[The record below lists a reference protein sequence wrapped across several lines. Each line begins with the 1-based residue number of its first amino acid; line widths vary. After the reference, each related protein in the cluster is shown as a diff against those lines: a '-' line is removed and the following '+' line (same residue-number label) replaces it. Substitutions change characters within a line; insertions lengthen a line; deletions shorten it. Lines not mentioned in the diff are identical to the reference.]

1 MASISKTPQGRWK
14 ARYRTLDGQSRS
26 RTFVTKADARRFL
39 DRVGADMQQGR
50 WVDPSLGR
58 MLVSEWAGIYLQTA
72 TELDSNTRFTYRR
85 DLTRNILPR
94 FGSRALSAIRPVDIR
109 LWLADERKAGIA
121 PSSVHRHFRVLRR
134 VLNVAVATELLQRSP
149 CDGVKAPSVP
159 ATEMRCLTAAEVSRL
174 AESITPAF
182 RALVYTAAYSGL
194 RWGELTG
201 LRRAKLDLST
211 GTVYVV
217 EQIAR
222 IDRQW
227 VRKAPKTKAGRRRV
241 GLPAGVAELLA
252 EHVAT
257 YSGPGADGLV
267 FPNRA
272 GNPIHP
278 SSFNTAHWKPA
289 KARVGLDGLRFHD
302 LRHTAVALA
311 IAQGAHPKAIQARM
325 GHSSVQVTLDR
336 YGHLFPELDAD
347 IAEGLDKTFRASL
360 TLLPGGLSDTAE
372 DTRRTQ
378 RTQKGHRKGGSGGV
392 QTSVRGTPKSAP
404 DLDFSTEAARR
415 IELLYRA
422 LQALA

>member
-1 MASISKTPQGRWK
+1 
-14 ARYRTLDGQSRS
+14 
-26 RTFVTKADARRFL
+26 
-39 DRVGADMQQGR
+39 MQQRR

-58 MLVSEWAGIYLQTA
+58 MLLSEWAGIYLQTA
-72 TELDSNTRFTYRR
+72 TELDSNTHFTYKR

-109 LWLADERKAGIA
+109 LWLADELTAGIA

-149 CDGVKAPSVP
+149 CDGVKAPAVP
-159 ATEMRCLTAAEVSRL
+159 ATEMRFLTAPEVSRL
-174 AESITPAF
+174 AEAITPAF

-201 LRRAKLDLST
+201 LRRARLDLST
-211 GTVYVV
+211 RTVYVV

-257 YSGPGADGLV
+257 YSGPGEDGLV

-272 GNPIHP
+272 GNPVHP
-278 SSFNTAHWKPA
+278 SSFGTAHWKPA

-360 TLLPGGLSDTAE
+360 TLLPGGLSDTPE
-372 DTRRTQ
+372 DTQRTQ
-378 RTQKGHRKGGSGGV
+378 RTQKGHKIGGSGGV
-392 QTSVRGTPKSAP
+392 QTSVRGTPESAP

>member
-1 MASISKTPQGRWK
+1 VASISKTAQGRWK
-14 ARYRTLDGQSRS
+14 ARYRTPDGQSRS

-39 DRVGADMQQGR
+39 DRAGSDMQQGR

-58 MLVSEWAGIYLQTA
+58 MLLSEWAEIYLQTA
-72 TELDSNTRFTYRR
+72 TELDPNTRFTYRR

-109 LWLADERKAGIA
+109 LWLADELRSGIA

-159 ATEMRCLTAAEVSRL
+159 ATEMRFLTAAQVSRL
-174 AESITPAF
+174 AEAITPAF
-182 RALVYTAAYSGL
+182 RAFVYTAAYTGL

-201 LRRAKLDLST
+201 LRRARLDLPT
-211 GTVYVV
+211 RTLYVV

-222 IDRQW
+222 IDSQW

-241 GLPAGVAELLA
+241 GIPAGVTDLLA
-252 EHVAT
+252 EHLAT
-257 YSGPGADGLV
+257 FASPGDDGLV

-272 GNPIHP
+272 GNPVHP
-278 SSFNTAHWKPA
+278 SSFNSAHWKPA
-289 KARVGLDGLRFHD
+289 KAQVGLEGLRFHD

-347 IAEGLDKTFRASL
+347 IADGLDKAFRASL
-360 TLLPGGLSDTAE
+360 ILLPGGRSDAPEDTA
-372 DTRRTQ
+372 RTQ
-378 RTQKGHRKGGSGGV
+378 RTQKGHEKGVSGGV

-404 DLDFSTEAARR
+404 DLDFCIEAASG
-415 IELLYRA
+415 IEPLYRA

>member
-1 MASISKTPQGRWK
+1 MASISKTAQGRWK
-14 ARYRTLDGQSRS
+14 ARYRSPDGQSRS

-58 MLVSEWAGIYLQTA
+58 MLLSEWADIFLETA
-72 TELDSNTRFTYRR
+72 TELDPNTRFTYRR

-109 LWLADERKAGIA
+109 LWLADELKAGIA
-121 PSSVHRHFRVLRR
+121 PSSVHRHYRVLRR

-149 CDGVKAPSVP
+149 CDGVKAPAVP
-159 ATEMRCLTAAEVSRL
+159 ATEMRFLTAADVTRL
-174 AESITPAF
+174 AEAITPAF
-182 RALVYTAAYSGL
+182 RALVYTAAYTGL

-201 LRRAKLDLST
+201 LRRGRLDLST
-211 GTVYVV
+211 RTLYVV
-217 EQIAR
+217 EQIVR
-222 IDRQW
+222 VDGQW
-227 VRKAPKTKAGRRRV
+227 LRKAPKTKAGRRRV
-241 GLPAGVAELLA
+241 GLPAGVADLLA
-252 EHVAT
+252 EHMAM
-257 YSGPGADGLV
+257 YSGPGEDALV

-278 SSFNTAHWKPA
+278 SIFNTAHWKPA
-289 KARVGLDGLRFHD
+289 KAQVGLDGLRFHD

-347 IAEGLDKTFRASL
+347 IADGLDKAFRASL
-360 TLLPGGLSDTAE
+360 ILLPGGRSDTPE
-372 DTRRTQ
+372 DTTRTQ
-378 RTQKGHRKGGSGGV
+378 RTQKGHEKGGSGGV

-404 DLDFSTEAARR
+404 DLDFCIEAARR